1 MKDDFVLNSIY
12 FQQAVLNSRSVLFG
26 CIQLPE
32 THEVGGDCRRLE
44 GKTLRNY
51 KINLT
56 INALD

>member
-1 MKDDFVLNSIY
+1 MKDNCVLNSVC
-12 FQQAVLNSRSVLFG
+12 FQQAALSSRSVLFG

-32 THEVGGDCRRLE
+32 TCEVGGDCRRLE

-56 INALD
+56 INTLD